1 MGSNKGRV
9 TVAAAAALI
18 AISTGALAQE
28 GRDVQPDREAT
39 YHSGA
44 GLLLSQTYP
53 PGTLHVGMTAGQE
66 TSRAYLGFQLPD
78 ADLDTAMLT
87 VPVAADAGSSAPE
100 TGQVSVCVV
109 PGGIEDGADEAPE
122 ADCDSAVIAEFRPSP
137 QPVFVADVADFVTAG
152 RVDIALVPTGGDNWH
167 VGFDSRARQGGS
179 PAALAVSFVE
189 EDAASAPMSRPGDF
203 SPPEQTPP
211 QSALGGGVFSIPDP
225 SPPPVAAGQALAEE
239 ADVTDA
245 VTRRAAPA
253 AATGGGGGFQY
264 PIVFALPLVLLVAI
278 GVAGDGLTRPIVLRE
293 ESP

>member
-18 AISTGALAQE
+18 AISTGAVAQD
-28 GRDVQPDREAT
+28 GRNVQPDREAT

-53 PGTLHVGMTAGQE
+53 PGTLHVGMAGGQE

-78 ADLDTAMLT
+78 ADIDGATLT

-109 PGGIEDGADEAPE
+109 PGGIEDGAAEAPE
-122 ADCDSAVIAEFRPSP
+122 ADCETALISQFRPSP
-137 QPVFVADVADFVTAG
+137 QPAFVADITDFVTAG
-152 RVDIALVPTGGDNWH
+152 RLDIALVPTGGDNWH
-167 VGFDSRARQGGS
+167 VGFHSRSREGGS
-179 PAALAVSFVE
+179 PATVAVSFVE
-189 EDAASAPMSRPGDF
+189 EDAAPAPTSRPGDF

-225 SPPPVAAGQALAEE
+225 SPPPVAAGQALAQE

-253 AATGGGGGFQY
+253 AATGGGGFQY

-293 ESP
+293 ERP